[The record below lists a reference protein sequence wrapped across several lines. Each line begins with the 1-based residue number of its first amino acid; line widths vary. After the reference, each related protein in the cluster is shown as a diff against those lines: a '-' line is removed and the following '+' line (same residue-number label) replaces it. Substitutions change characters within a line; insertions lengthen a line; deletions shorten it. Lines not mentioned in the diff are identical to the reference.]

1 MIGGVALSIL
11 IADDE
16 RDMLKILKDY
26 FVREGFKVFL
36 AEDGQSALDIFYN
49 KKIELTVLDWM
60 MPRISGIELCRE
72 IKERSN
78 TKVLMLTAKS
88 QNEDELMALNTG
100 ADEYIKKPFDPRIL
114 MIRAKKLL
122 KEENIVHI
130 RDLKIDLAA
139 KKVFK
144 DGKDLNAT
152 KKEFELLKSLLNNR
166 GKILSRKR
174 LLDIV
179 WGLDYFGEERT
190 VDTHIR
196 RLREKIEVNIIKTY
210 RGMGY
215 SLEDKSE

>member
-1 MIGGVALSIL
+1 MVILSIL

-16 RDMLKILKDY
+16 RDMLKILRDY
-26 FVREGFKVFL
+26 FVSEGFKVFL
-36 AEDGQSALDIFYN
+36 AEDGEAALDIFYN
-49 KKIELTVLDWM
+49 KKVELAVLDWM
-60 MPRISGIELCRE
+60 MPKVSGIEVCRR
-72 IKERSN
+72 IKERSDA
-78 TKVLMLTAKS
+78 KVLMLTAKS
-88 QNEDELMALNTG
+88 QNEDELAALNIG
-100 ADEYIKKPFDPRIL
+100 ADEYIRKPFDPRIL

-130 RDLKIDLAA
+130 GALRVDLEA

-144 DGKDLNAT
+144 NGKDLNAT
-152 KKEFELLKSLLNNR
+152 KKEFQLLKSLLSNR

-196 RLREKIEVNIIKTY
+196 RLREKIGEDLIKTY
-210 RGMGY
+210 RGIGY
-215 SLEDKSE
+215 GLEEKCE